1 LLLYNSISFIIYQ
14 ILEYVEQK
22 LYLYSFVQLIILFW
36 SPLTASHPVIRIK
49 TIQCTASKIIIPIHE
64 KFNGDENM
72 GADHNNMRRVHDG
85 RAKIVARS

>member
-1 LLLYNSISFIIYQ
+1 MASFPALMPGSLYIFS
-14 ILEYVEQK
+14 
-22 LYLYSFVQLIILFW
+22 LYILFVI
-36 SPLTASHPVIRIK
+36 PYVFDYTIASHDYLM
-49 TIQCTASKIIIPIHE
+49 KIISICL